1 MCGIAG
7 ILNFNEAPVD
17 VDALRKMVDRLSHR
31 GPDDSGMTV
40 RGQIGL
46 GHRRLSIIDL
56 EHGAQPMPNEEGSA
70 WLVFN
75 GEIYNYRDLRH
86 DLVQHGHSFR
96 TNSDSEVILHAY
108 EQWGASCTERFR
120 GMFAFA
126 IADFKNKC
134 LFVSRDHFG
143 IKPLYYVLNSRFF
156 AFASEIQALCQ
167 IPEVSR
173 ELNLRAMDQYLWL
186 QYIPGPHT
194 IWRAVQKLLPAHRL
208 VVNFDGVTAN
218 PEQYWDLK
226 IAPDTSRSEEELV
239 EELDSVLE
247 DTVRAHLVADV
258 PFGAFLSGGVDSSGI
273 VAYMAKVLHSRFKT
287 FSIRFEEQAFDET
300 PYSQEAA
307 NRWGTEHMVQTVS
320 PKAIDILPDLV
331 RHYGEPFGDSS
342 AIPTYWVSKLAS
354 ESVPMVLSG
363 DGGDELFGG
372 YESYLGWL
380 SWLHADGRAF
390 YKKLAYPFAH
400 CLFPSRY
407 PKRLPSLDNWFR
419 HISFFPPDHR
429 SRLWRPEYR
438 SAFSTNLP
446 GHEECFEKA
455 APLRDPFLKVEYLD
469 FKTYLPF
476 NILPKVD
483 IASMMHGLEVR
494 TPLVDLRVAEF
505 AAALPVAMK
514 ISRTNGRLWNGKI
527 LLKKCLTK
535 YYPEKFLARP
545 KMGFSVPMKNWLGKR
560 GALRHIAEKRLLSPN
575 SRIGRYFEPSS
586 IAEIFR
592 SDNYYHFLWILLF
605 LEEWLDQNQ
614 PN

>member
-7 ILNFNEAPVD
+7 ILNFNQEPVD
-17 VDALRKMVDRLSHR
+17 PRILKKMMACLSHR
-31 GPDDSGMTV
+31 GPDDSGFTV
-40 RGQIGL
+40 HRQIGL

-56 EHGAQPMPNEEGSA
+56 EHGTQPMSNEDGSA

-75 GEIYNYRDLRH
+75 GEIYNYRDLRD
-86 DLVQHGHSFR
+86 DLVLRGHHFR
-96 TNSDSEVILHAY
+96 TNSDSEVILHGY
-108 EQWGASCTERFR
+108 EEWGKACTERFR

-126 IADFKNKC
+126 VADFKKRR
-134 LFVSRDHFG
+134 LFIARDHFG
-143 IKPLYYVLNSRFF
+143 IKPLFYISTSRFF

-173 ELNLRAMDQYLWL
+173 EMNLRALDQYLWL

-194 IWRAVQKLLPAHRL
+194 IWRDVQKLLPAHRL
-208 VVNFDGVTAN
+208 FVDFHDGISD
-218 PEQYWDLK
+218 PEEYWDLK
-226 IAPDTSRSEEELV
+226 ICPDMSRSEKELV

-247 DTVRAHLVADV
+247 ETVRAHLVSDV

-273 VAYMAKVLHSRFKT
+273 VAYMARVLNHRFKT
-287 FSIRFEEQAFDET
+287 FSIRFEEQSFDET
-300 PYSQEAA
+300 PYSRQAA
-307 NRWGTEHMVQTVS
+307 DRWGTEHIVHTVT
-320 PKAIDILPDLV
+320 PNAVDILPDLV

-380 SWLHADGRAF
+380 SWLHGDGRAL

-400 CLFPSRY
+400 FLFPARY
-407 PKRLPSLDNWFR
+407 PQRLPSLENWFR
-419 HISFFPPDHR
+419 HISFFPQDR
-429 SRLWRPEYR
+429 RFSLWRPEYH
-438 SAFSTNLP
+438 SAFSASLP
-446 GHEECFEKA
+446 LHEKCFEKS
-455 APLRDPFLKVEYLD
+455 APLQDTLLKVQYLD

-505 AAALPVAMK
+505 SARLPVAMK
-514 ISRTNGRLWNGKI
+514 VRKTNNGRWSGKI
-527 LLKKCLTK
+527 LLKTCLSK
-535 YYPEKFLARP
+535 YYPESFLDRP
-545 KMGFSVPMKNWLGKR
+545 KMGFSVPMKAWLAKG
-560 GALRHIAEKRLLSPN
+560 GALRPIAEKRLLSPD
-575 SRIGRYFEPSS
+575 SLIGRFFNPSS
-586 IAEIFR
+586 IVNIVQ
-592 SDNYYHFLWILLF
+592 SDYYHFLWVLLF
-605 LEEWLDQNQ
+605 LEEWLEQNR